1 VSLPRRQLRTAAKE
15 KKMADKTD
23 YDENQLQ
30 FPFIVNGKPRR
41 AASPITDEA
50 KATIFTMHAEG
61 FIQSDIA
68 AVIGTNQ
75 GRVSEVLRG
84 LR

>member
-1 VSLPRRQLRTAAKE
+1 MAKG
-15 KKMADKTD
+15 TD
-23 YDENQLQ
+23 DDDNQPE
-30 FPFIVNGKPRR
+30 FPFIVNGEPRK
-41 AASPITDEA
+41 AASLITDEA
-50 KATIFTMHAEG
+50 KAIIFKMRAEG

-68 AVIGTNQ
+68 AAIGTNQ

>member
-1 VSLPRRQLRTAAKE
+1 VA
-15 KKMADKTD
+15 
-23 YDENQLQ
+23 ENSDDDDDQLQ
-30 FPFIVNGKPRR
+30 FPFIVNGKPRK

-50 KATIFTMHAEG
+50 KAVIFKMRAEG

-75 GRVSEVLRG
+75 GRVSEVQPGRAPPPPLTRHG
-84 LR
+84 Q

>member
-1 VSLPRRQLRTAAKE
+1 MAEGSDDDDSQLE
-15 KKMADKTD
+15 
-23 YDENQLQ
+23 
-30 FPFIVNGKPRR
+30 FPFIVNGKPRK

-50 KATIFTMHAEG
+50 KAIIFEMRAKG

>member
-1 VSLPRRQLRTAAKE
+1 
-15 KKMADKTD
+15 MADGTD
-23 YDENQLQ
+23 DDDTQLE
-30 FPFIVNGKPRR
+30 FPFVVNGKPRK
-41 AASPITDEA
+41 AASPITEEA
-50 KATIFTMHAEG
+50 KAIIFKMHAKG
-61 FIQSDIA
+61 FLQSDIA

>member
-1 VSLPRRQLRTAAKE
+1 LPSRQLRTTAKE
-15 KKMADKTD
+15 KKVADNTD
-23 YDENQLQ
+23 DDDSQLE
-30 FPFIVNGKPRR
+30 FPFIVNGKPRK
-41 AASPITDEA
+41 AASPVTDEA
-50 KATIFTMHAEG
+50 KALIFKMRAEG

>member
-1 VSLPRRQLRTAAKE
+1 VADNSDDDDYQLE
-15 KKMADKTD
+15 
-23 YDENQLQ
+23 
-30 FPFIVNGKPRR
+30 FPFIVNGKPRK
-41 AASPITDEA
+41 AASPITDEV
-50 KATIFTMHAEG
+50 KAVIFKMRAEG

>member
-1 VSLPRRQLRTAAKE
+1 MAEGSDDDDKQL
-15 KKMADKTD
+15 D
-23 YDENQLQ
+23 
-30 FPFIVNGKPRR
+30 FPFMVNGKPRK
-41 AASPITDEA
+41 AASPVTDEV
-50 KATIFTMHAEG
+50 KATIFKMRAEG

>member
-1 VSLPRRQLRTAAKE
+1 
-15 KKMADKTD
+15 MADSSD
-23 YDENQLQ
+23 DDDDQLG
-30 FPFIVNGKPRR
+30 FPFIVNGKPRK

-50 KATIFTMHAEG
+50 KAVIFKMRAEG

>member
-1 VSLPRRQLRTAAKE
+1 MNGEPRK
-15 KKMADKTD
+15 
-23 YDENQLQ
+23 
-30 FPFIVNGKPRR
+30 
-41 AASPITDEA
+41 AASLITDEA
-50 KATIFTMHAEG
+50 KAIIFKMRAEG

-68 AVIGTNQ
+68 AAIGTNQ

>member
-1 VSLPRRQLRTAAKE
+1 ME
-15 KKMADKTD
+15 KKVANSTDGDDKHP
-23 YDENQLQ
+23 E
-30 FPFIVNGKPRR
+30 FPFVVNGKPRK
-41 AASPITDEA
+41 AANPITDDA
-50 KATIFTMHAEG
+50 KAIIFKMRAEG

-68 AVIGTNQ
+68 AAIGTNQ

>member
-1 VSLPRRQLRTAAKE
+1 VA
-15 KKMADKTD
+15 
-23 YDENQLQ
+23 ENSDDDDDQLQ
-30 FPFIVNGKPRR
+30 FPFIVNGKPRK

-50 KATIFTMHAEG
+50 KAVIFKMRAEG

-84 LR
+84 LRLSKQGSARAEP

>member
-1 VSLPRRQLRTAAKE
+1 
-15 KKMADKTD
+15 MADNTNDDDK
-23 YDENQLQ
+23 NPKL
-30 FPFIVNGKPRR
+30 PFVVNGKPRK

-50 KATIFTMHAEG
+50 KAVIFKMRAEG

-68 AVIGTNQ
+68 ALIGTNQ